1 MIKFY
6 RKIRYELIEK
16 NKTGKY
22 LKYAIGEIILVMIG
36 ILLAL
41 QVNNWN
47 QQRIAAEKEELLLK
61 ELHDEFVNNKKQ
73 LEDVVSVHQM
83 SIDACNKII
92 RTFPI
97 DLKLVNLDSLQGH
110 MLKSSTHYTFNPS
123 QGVINSLVNTSSFEL
138 ISNDSLRRT
147 IIAWS
152 DVLSDYQEEEIKSLR
167 FYKEDFLRY
176 WKDNF
181 DWDANL
187 KDERNNLEA
196 LSTLQF
202 EFQIKER
209 RANLMAILNDGE
221 LEVIRSMIDHIIN
234 LTETD
239 R

>member
-1 MIKFY
+1 M
-6 RKIRYELIEK
+6 EK

>member
-6 RKIRYELIEK
+6 RKIRYELMEK